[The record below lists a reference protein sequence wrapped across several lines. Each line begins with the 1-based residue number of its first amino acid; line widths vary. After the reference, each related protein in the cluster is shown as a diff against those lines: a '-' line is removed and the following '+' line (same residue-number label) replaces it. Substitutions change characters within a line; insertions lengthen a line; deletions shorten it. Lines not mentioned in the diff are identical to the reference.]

1 MSELFFAWKVRVM
14 DCSCCH
20 EVKANFHLLSSV
32 ISLCSTQK
40 GSKINLESADRC
52 KRNGIIQLRYEIKSV
67 RTSMSEKQW
76 PSICESRLL
85 FLRPFPFS
93 DWIITATIHCWSKE
107 KEILLSCLGGTLKFI
122 KCKQYMK
129 ILRPSN
135 DWEVSKFQN
144 FPAGPDFRTY
154 FY

>member
-1 MSELFFAWKVRVM
+1 MNKLFSAWKVRVM
-14 DCSCCH
+14 YCSCCH
-20 EVKANFHLLSSV
+20 KAQTNFHLLSSV

-40 GSKINLESADRC
+40 GSKINPESAYRC
-52 KRNGIIQLRYEIKSV
+52 KRNGIIQLRYEIKSS
-67 RTSMSEKQW
+67 RTMSEKQW
-76 PSICESRLL
+76 PSIWESRLL

-122 KCKQYMK
+122 KCKQYTK

-135 DWEVSKFQN
+135 DREVFKDSKLSCWPRF
-144 FPAGPDFRTY
+144 
-154 FY
+154 